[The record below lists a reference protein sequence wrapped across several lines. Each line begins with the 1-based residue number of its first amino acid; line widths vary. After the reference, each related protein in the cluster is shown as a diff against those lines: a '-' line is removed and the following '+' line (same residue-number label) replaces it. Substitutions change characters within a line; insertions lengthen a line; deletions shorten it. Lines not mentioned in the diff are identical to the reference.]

1 MSENR
6 LPSASRLLMDPQKL
20 QQFLAVFENRNFARA
35 AEACGVTQQA
45 VSKSIARIEES
56 IGVKLFERGAFG
68 AEPTAYGR
76 ALAKRAKIIVTE
88 TRLAAA
94 ELNALKGATDGFVKV
109 GFGWSFLP
117 RIAPQVINR
126 FRRRRP
132 GVTVS
137 VVSGPSVTLFNKLL
151 AGEIEF
157 VASAPA
163 AGIKIDDALDASEL
177 FMDWDVIVMRAGH
190 PLANK
195 AVVTLEELSN
205 QTWIISLALQEHW
218 RKISEAFV
226 SAGLSPPSQIVDL
239 DSLILAK
246 SMIEQS
252 DCIALLGREQVSLEI
267 ERGDFKVLERPEF
280 PQTREGYFTVRRG
293 AVLQPAAKA
302 LKSDLVHV
310 CKTLYLGDSF
320 NDAAPGS

>member
-1 MSENR
+1 MSNDR
-6 LPSASRLLMDPQKL
+6 LPSGSRLLLDPQKL
-20 QQFLAVFENRNFARA
+20 QHFLSVYELRNFARA
-35 AEACGVTQQA
+35 AEESGVTQQA
-45 VSKSIARIEES
+45 VSKSIARLEEA
-56 IGVKLFERGAFG
+56 IGVRLFERGAFG

-76 ALAKRAKIIVTE
+76 VLARRAKIIINE
-88 TRLAAA
+88 TRLASA
-94 ELNALKGATDGFVKV
+94 ELNALKGSTDGFVRV

-137 VVSGPSVTLFNKLL
+137 VVSGPSVTLFRKLL

-163 AGIKIDDALDASEL
+163 AGVKIDDALEATEL
-177 FMDWDVIVMRAGH
+177 FKDWDVIVMRAGH
-190 PLANK
+190 ALAK
-195 AVVTLEELSN
+195 QPVVTLEELSS
-205 QTWIISLALQEHW
+205 QTWIVSLTLHEQW
-218 RKISEAFV
+218 RAVSEVFV
-226 SAGLSPPSQIVDL
+226 AAGLSPPAQIVDL

-246 SMIEQS
+246 SMLAQS
-252 DCIALLGREQVSLEI
+252 DCIALLGREQVSLEL
-267 ERGDFKVLERPEF
+267 ERGEFKALERSEF
-280 PQTREGYFTVRRG
+280 PHAREGYFTVRRG

-310 CKTLYLGDSF
+310 CSSIY
-320 NDAAPGS
+320 

>member
-1 MSENR
+1 MNDER

-20 QQFLAVFENRNFARA
+20 QQFLAVFEHRNFARA

-45 VSKSIARIEES
+45 VSKSIARIEDS

-76 ALAKRAKIIVTE
+76 ALAKRANIIMTE

-117 RIAPQVINR
+117 RIAPQVVNR

-137 VVSGPSVTLFNKLL
+137 VVTGPSVSLFNKLL

-163 AGIKIDDALDASEL
+163 AGVKIDDALDSAPL
-177 FMDWDVIVMRAGH
+177 FTDWDVVVMRAGH
-190 PLANK
+190 PLAK
-195 AVVTLEELSN
+195 KSVVTLEELSV
-205 QTWIISLALQEHW
+205 QTWIISLALHEHW
-218 RKISEAFV
+218 RMISEAFV
-226 SAGLSPPSQIVDL
+226 SNGLSPPSQIVDL

-246 SMIEQS
+246 ALLEQS
-252 DCIALLGREQVSLEI
+252 NCIALLAREQVAPEL
-267 ERGDFKVLERPEF
+267 ERGDFKALERPEF
-280 PQTREGYFTVRRG
+280 PHMREAYFTARRG

-302 LKSDLVHV
+302 LKSDLIHV
-310 CKTLYLGDSF
+310 CNALY
-320 NDAAPGS
+320 